1 VFYGWGFCFVLWWG
15 GGGGVWGWEDL
26 YNCANGHELQKIIFI
41 LKEFIEVNDLCVIL
55 FAEMK
60 FKDGN

>member
-1 VFYGWGFCFVLWWG
+1 VWSCEVFFCFG
-15 GGGGVWGWEDL
+15 GEGGEDL